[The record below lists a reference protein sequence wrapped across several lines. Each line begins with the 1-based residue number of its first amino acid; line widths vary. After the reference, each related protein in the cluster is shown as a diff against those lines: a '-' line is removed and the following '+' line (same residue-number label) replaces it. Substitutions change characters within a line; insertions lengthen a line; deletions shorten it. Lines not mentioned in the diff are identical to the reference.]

1 MSALWR
7 ACCVRPFKISAEA
20 ATHRR
25 SSALLLI
32 PAVLL
37 AGVHMAGGQWVNGFE
52 PNAKSAGAIVVQPT
66 ATPTSGIVL
75 VSRLSD
81 ARAYAAGGAGVV
93 NPPPEIQTDF
103 LPASLSNTA
112 VSYGEPGG
120 ASSNC
125 TSSSQ
130 IAVDNQIGT
139 LQIAGEGMAGAD
151 VFVTATFFY
160 GWAAAKLI
168 VINFTLTDRSYAYS
182 LTGQLSAVGGTG
194 HQHSNLATARLTTGG
209 VTIFEVIADHSTV
222 TLSET
227 GILQPDDYTLAVDV
241 DAWAGA
247 QTTRKSSVEELN
259 VALGVRRTRTP

>member
-1 MSALWR
+1 MSALWI

-37 AGVHMAGGQWVNGFE
+37 AGVQVAGGQLVNGFE

-112 VSYGEPGG
+112 VSYGEKG
-120 ASSNC
+120 A
-125 TSSSQ
+125 
-130 IAVDNQIGT
+130 A
-139 LQIAGEGMAGAD
+139 EGR
-151 VFVTATFFY
+151 
-160 GWAAAKLI
+160 W
-168 VINFTLTDRSYAYS
+168 
-182 LTGQLSAVGGTG
+182 
-194 HQHSNLATARLTTGG
+194 
-209 VTIFEVIADHSTV
+209 
-222 TLSET
+222 
-227 GILQPDDYTLAVDV
+227 
-241 DAWAGA
+241 
-247 QTTRKSSVEELN
+247 EE
-259 VALGVRRTRTP
+259 RREGKED